1 MNPSEIIDFWFTQ
14 SMQQYWFSSTPE
26 IDAEIRDKYEEVW
39 KQAKS
44 NDYDEWVKTPDGCLA
59 LAIIFDQFPLNMYRG
74 KPESFQTEQ
83 KAVEVSLLAIAK
95 NFVNEIE
102 KEKLSFLLMPLMH
115 SEDIN
120 HQNLSVKLFKK
131 HGLVE
136 NLEFA
141 EHHRKIIEQ
150 FGRFPHR
157 NEILGRKS
165 TKLEKEYLNSKN
177 AFKG

>member
-1 MNPSEIIDFWFTQ
+1 MNPSEIIDYWFAQ
-14 SMQQYWFSSTPE
+14 SMQKYWFSSTPE
-26 IDAEIRDKYEEVW
+26 IDAEIRDRYEELW
-39 KQAKS
+39 KKAKS

-74 KPESFQTEQ
+74 KPESFQTEH
-83 KAVEVSLLAIAK
+83 KAVEVTLLAIEEK
-95 NFVNEIE
+95 FDNKIE
-102 KEKLSFLLMPLMH
+102 KEKLSFLFIPLMH

-120 HQNLSVKLFKK
+120 HQNLAVKLFKK
-131 HGLVE
+131 HGLFE

-141 EHHRKIIEQ
+141 EHHRNIIER

-157 NEILGRKS
+157 NKILGRAS
-165 TKLEKEYLNSKN
+165 TKLEKEYLKSKN